1 MPAKYDHIDF
11 SPPKGARE
19 AAARGLRMRREAPK
33 SKKGGLS
40 TAEAGK
46 QGIGS
51 GVARAT
57 QLSKGGNVSPR
68 VVRQMAAFFA
78 RHEKNKGT
86 PKGRI
91 AWLLWGG
98 DAGRSWA
105 NKVVRQMDA
114 ADERDK

>member
-1 MPAKYDHIDF
+1 MAGKYDRIDF
-11 SPPKGARE
+11 KPPKGVRE
-19 AAARGLRMRREAPK
+19 AAERGLRMRREAPK
-33 SKKGGLS
+33 SKRGGLTTS
-40 TAEAGK
+40 EAGK

-68 VVRQMAAFFA
+68 VVRQMAGFFA

-86 PKGRI
+86 DRGRI

-114 ADERDK
+114 ADERAK